1 MFNQRLEDLLNVIEH
16 LTKRDL
22 ELPIEDDVL
31 EIHLFSR
38 NEFKE
43 GQLGYRVDEE
53 GNNLI
58 IDDSDWKES
67 WYVIG
72 YEELFGDPIIVDIQ
86 DSNFPIFT
94 IAHDGEWIPQYL
106 ANSFETFLKQS
117 K

>member
-1 MFNQRLEDLLNVIEH
+1 MFNQRLEDILNVIEH
-16 LTKRDL
+16 LTKRDI
-22 ELPIEDDVL
+22 EFPIEDDVL
-31 EIHLFSR
+31 EIHLFTR

-43 GQLGYRVDEE
+43 GQLGYRFDEE

-67 WYVIG
+67 WYIIG
-72 YEELFGDPIIVDIQ
+72 YEELLGDPIIVDIQ

-106 ANSFETFLKQS
+106 SNSFETFLKQA